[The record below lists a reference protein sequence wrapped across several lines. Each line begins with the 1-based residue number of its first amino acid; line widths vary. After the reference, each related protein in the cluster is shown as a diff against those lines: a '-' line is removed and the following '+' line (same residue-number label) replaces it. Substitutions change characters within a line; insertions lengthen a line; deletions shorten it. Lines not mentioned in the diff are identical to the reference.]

1 LLNFRNGS
9 ENDGPGAGLIVGMDR
24 HPNPSQTQIFR
35 IQHGNWLVALAA
47 RFRLRRLTDMR
58 WDRMVVRPLSEK
70 TGNEHPA

>member
-1 LLNFRNGS
+1 
-9 ENDGPGAGLIVGMDR
+9 MDR